1 MLGKESERTFVE
13 GSLSASPMTESVICG
28 ARTIT
33 LHTAVVGS
41 GAAGYNAALRL
52 KGYGVDD
59 IAIFTE
65 GVNMGTS
72 RNTGSDKQT
81 YYKLNLCADFADSPK
96 AMAQDLFAGKAVDGD
111 IAYAEAALSTPCF
124 IHLAELGV
132 PFPVNRLGEYVGYKT
147 DHDPRARATSAGPLT
162 SKLMTECLQRAAQ
175 KENIRIYDGLMT
187 VSILKKGEDAVGL
200 ICLDIANAEDE
211 AKRFV
216 LVRAKNIV
224 FAVGGPAGMYADT
237 VYPCG
242 HSGSSGI
249 AFEAGVR
256 GRNLTEWQFGLAS
269 TNPRWN
275 VSGTYMQVLPRFV
288 SIDKDGAEHEFLCDY
303 FDTLEECLSMVFKKG
318 YEWPFDCRKV
328 VGGSSII
335 DLLVYRERVLLGR
348 RVYLDFR
355 TNPCGLEDLPYER
368 LCGEAR
374 EYLTNAGAF
383 FGTPIARLLHMN
395 APAVEL
401 YQSKGVDITRE
412 MLEIAL
418 CSQHNNGGLDIDM
431 WWQTNVPHLF
441 AAGEVAGSHGVYRPG
456 GSALNA
462 GQVGSM
468 RAAQY
473 ISQYGGGEPLSDED
487 FGDAVREPLAYHLR
501 LTNALISGEDT
512 VTAAMRR
519 ATARMSEVG
528 GAIRNPGKIAEAL
541 GAVRAEF
548 ASLEGKIRVASAA
561 QLRQAYRLRDILI
574 AQNMYLSAML
584 DYSAHGGKSR
594 GSAIYSSSE
603 GECPAGFDES
613 FRFSLDDGAL
623 DGCIQT
629 VSYSGGRCDAAWR
642 PVRPLPEGGGFF
654 ENVWREYRENRNIY

>member
-1 MLGKESERTFVE
+1 
-13 GSLSASPMTESVICG
+13 MTETTIQG
-28 ARTIT
+28 TRTIT
-33 LHTAVVGS
+33 LNTAIVGT

-52 KGYGVDD
+52 KGYGVTD

-96 AMAQDLFAGKAVDGD
+96 AMAQDLFGGKAVDGD

-132 PFPVNRLGEYVGYKT
+132 PFPVNRYGEYVGYKT

-162 SKLMTECLQRAAQ
+162 SKLMTECLQRAAE
-175 KENIRIYDGLMT
+175 KENIRIFDDCMV
-187 VSILKKGEDAVGL
+187 VSILKKDGEAVGL
-200 ICLDIANAEDE
+200 LCLDIANAAEE
-211 AKRFV
+211 EKRFV
-216 LVRAKNIV
+216 LVRAKNII
-224 FAVGGPAGMYADT
+224 FATGGPAGIYADT

-242 HSGSSGI
+242 HSGSSGV
-249 AFEAGVR
+249 AFEAGVN
-256 GRNLTEWQFGLAS
+256 GKNLTEWQFGLAS

-288 SIDKDGAEHEFLCDY
+288 SVDRDGAEHEFLTEY
-303 FDTLEECLSMVFKKG
+303 FATPEECLSMVFKKG

-328 VGGSSII
+328 IGGSSII

-355 TNPCGLEDLPYER
+355 TNPYGMKELPYDGLRE
-368 LCGEAR
+368 EAR
-374 EYLTNAGAF
+374 DYLKNAGAC
-383 FGTPIARLLHMN
+383 FGTPIERLLHMN
-395 APAVEL
+395 APAVDL
-401 YQSKGVDITRE
+401 YKSKGVDITKE

-418 CSQHNNGGLDIDM
+418 CAQHNNGGLDIDM

-473 ISQYGGGEPLSDED
+473 ISQYGTGEALSDAE
-487 FGDAVREPLAYHLR
+487 FAQAAAETLSYHTHLAKNMI
-501 LTNALISGEDT
+501 TGEDT

-519 ATARMSEVG
+519 ATERMTENG
-528 GAIRNPGKIAEAL
+528 GAIRNPAKIEAAL
-541 GAVRAEF
+541 AATKADFAAFGNTVR
-548 ASLEGKIRVASAA
+548 VNSAA
-561 QLRQAYRLRDILI
+561 QLRLAYRLRDVLI
-574 AQNMYLSAML
+574 AQQMYLTAML
-584 DYSAHGGKSR
+584 DYAAHGGKSR
-594 GSAIYSSSE
+594 GSSLYSAAE
-603 GECPAGFDES
+603 GECPAGFDDS
-613 FRFSLDDGAL
+613 FRFALDDGAL
-623 DGCIQT
+623 DASVQLVTFDGENCT
-629 VSYSGGRCDAAWR
+629 SAWR
-642 PVRPLPEGGGFF
+642 GVRPLPEGGGFF